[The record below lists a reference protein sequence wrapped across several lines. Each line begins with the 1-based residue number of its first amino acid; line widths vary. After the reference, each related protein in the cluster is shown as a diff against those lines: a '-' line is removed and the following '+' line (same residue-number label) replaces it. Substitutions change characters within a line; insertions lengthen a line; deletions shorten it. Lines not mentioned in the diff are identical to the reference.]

1 MPTIPLSIAT
11 CRLLLLP
18 WCVHPKGI
26 MYHTIEVTATLEMV
40 RHKSPFQVVTFF
52 VNFQEVALSAVT
64 SWFIYPSCGG
74 DVGLYSQFRRLGEE
88 FLKGHT
94 GPSSQKCSQMLGN
107 NHGRVRQRTKYGQN
121 WWNWNDEKVSQCV
134 SHQTKW
140 KLDKLNSRIARFG
153 RFL

>member
-1 MPTIPLSIAT
+1 MFMPTIPLSIEPLADYFYCHDVCT
-11 CRLLLLP
+11 LRA
-18 WCVHPKGI
+18 VI

-64 SWFIYPSCGG
+64 NWSIYPSCGVG
-74 DVGLYSQFRRLGEE
+74 DVGLYSQLGRLGEE

-107 NHGRVRQRTKYGQN
+107 NNGRVRQRA
-121 WWNWNDEKVSQCV
+121 
-134 SHQTKW
+134 
-140 KLDKLNSRIARFG
+140 KLVKLK
-153 RFL
+153 